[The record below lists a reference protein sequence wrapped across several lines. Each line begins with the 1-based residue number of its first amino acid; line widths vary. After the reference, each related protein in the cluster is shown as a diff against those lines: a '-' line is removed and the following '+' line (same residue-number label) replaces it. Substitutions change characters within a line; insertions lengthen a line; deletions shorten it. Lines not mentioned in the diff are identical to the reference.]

1 MSLGFHPADNLRV
14 PPTLEASYGSGH
26 VEAARPASRDRP
38 KSRVLSPPATVALEC
53 RPRVRPLKTML
64 PTRTEPKPMRTPKL
78 SAEPTTHQ
86 RSERWNTDHPADD
99 LRPYGASPG

>member
-1 MSLGFHPADNLRV
+1 MSLGFHPADNHRA
-14 PPTLEASYGSGH
+14 PPAPRGFVRPWPCRGGW
-26 VEAARPASRDRP
+26 PASRDRP